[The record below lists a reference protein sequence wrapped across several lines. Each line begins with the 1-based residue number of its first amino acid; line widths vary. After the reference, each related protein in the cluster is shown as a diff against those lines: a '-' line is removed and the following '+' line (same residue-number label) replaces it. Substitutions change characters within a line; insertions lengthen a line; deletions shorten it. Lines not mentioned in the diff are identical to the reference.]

1 MAAFDR
7 LLAPDRASW
16 KLDLSRIRA
25 LVAALDHPERAFPAV
40 LIAGTNGKGSV
51 AAMVERA
58 LRAAGFRTG
67 RYTSPH
73 LVRPEERIAIDGA
86 PVDGAAFEQ
95 AIVDVLAVEAAC
107 LADARFTE
115 RASFFEVMTAVAF
128 ELLRRARVDVGIIE
142 VGLGG
147 RLDATNVCD
156 PVATAVVS
164 IDLDHQAWLGATQA
178 AIAAEKAAIARPG
191 VPMIIGDLTDA
202 ALDAVVAAAETTGAP
217 LVFAAEG
224 VECVIVDRGAGPGGA
239 QGRADGHLTI
249 TLNTA
254 TRTYGPV
261 RLALAGEHQAANAF
275 VAVALLE
282 ALDDAGFHIDRRAV
296 EAGLADARWPG
307 RLDRV
312 TLPDGRRAL
321 LDAAHNAAGARAL
334 AAWLARTSPVA
345 RPPLV
350 FAAAKDKNVRDMI
363 RALAPVVGDIVVTA
377 FPDPRAFDA
386 GALAVEVRAALDE
399 IGGVAEAVSGRVQVA
414 AAPAAALDTAWQRS
428 RDIVVAGSIFLLGEV
443 YPLLGRPDP
452 FEPDRPEPGN

>member
-1 MAAFDR
+1 VAAFDR
-7 LLAPDRASW
+7 LLDPDRASW

-25 LVAALDHPERAFPAV
+25 LVAALDHPERACPTV

-51 AAMVERA
+51 AAMVDRA

-73 LVRPEERIAIDGA
+73 LVRPEERVAIDGV

-95 AIVDVLAVEAAC
+95 AIVDVLATEAAC
-107 LADARFTE
+107 LADARLAE

-156 PVATAVVS
+156 PVATAIVS
-164 IDLDHQAWLGATQA
+164 IDLDHQAWLGDTQA
-178 AIAAEKAAIARPG
+178 AIAAEKAAIARGG
-191 VPMIIGDLTDA
+191 VPLIVGDLTDE
-202 ALDAVVAAAETTGAP
+202 ALDAVVAAADAAGAP
-217 LVFAAEG
+217 LVYAAEG
-224 VECVIVDRGAGPGGA
+224 VECVVSSA
-239 QGRADGHLTI
+239 ADGHLTI
-249 TLNTA
+249 TLDTA

-282 ALDDAGFHIDRRAV
+282 ALDDAGLHVDRRAI
-296 EAGLADARWPG
+296 ETGLAESRWPG

-321 LDAAHNAAGARAL
+321 LDAAHNASGARAL
-334 AAWLARTSPVA
+334 ATWLGRTSPGL
-345 RPPLV
+345 RPPLI
-350 FAAAKDKNVRDMI
+350 FAAAQDKDVAGMI
-363 RALAPVVGDIVVTA
+363 RALAPVVGDIVVTVFDDA
-377 FPDPRAFDA
+377 RATA
-386 GALAVEVRAALDE
+386 AEALGAQVRAALGE
-399 IGGVAEAVSGRVQVA
+399 TGATIGRVHVA
-414 AAPAAALDTAWQRS
+414 ASPAAALDVAWRLS
-428 RDIVVAGSIFLLGEV
+428 RDVVVAGSIFLLGEV

-452 FEPDRPEPGN
+452 FQPGS